1 MADRRAMFGRLP
13 RLSSSLLCFAP
24 STGLPPEDQLCVPRL
39 RRWKDSDRGL
49 PALALIRLAFRRLR
63 SRVRVGLIALASF
76 RDAADFAHI
85 NEVDRYFNALKTV
98 VDLFTTELQTAIGAA
113 QAVDVMPAATRSRTG
128 TG

>member
-1 MADRRAMFGRLP
+1 MFGRLP

-24 STGLPPEDQLCVPRL
+24 STGLPPEARFPEDQLCVPRL